1 MSNLIKKL
9 TSRKF
14 LLAVVGV
21 AAGLAMAF
29 GVTGDEITHA
39 ITDVAGIVTA
49 LVSAVTYIMAE
60 AKIDAA
66 AVTQKND
73 VEIATAPLEPRNDS

>member
-1 MSNLIKKL
+1 MSNIIRKL

-14 LLAVVGV
+14 LLALVGM

-39 ITDVAGIVTA
+39 VTDVAGIVTA
-49 LVSAVTYIMAE
+49 LISAVTYITAE
-60 AKIDAA
+60 AKVDAA
-66 AVTQKND
+66 AAGKETKNGEAED
-73 VEIATAPLEPRNDS
+73 H

>member
-29 GVTGDEITHA
+29 GVTGEEINHA
-39 ITDVAGIVTA
+39 VTDVAGIVTA
-49 LVSAVTYIMAE
+49 LISAVTYIMAE
-60 AKIDAA
+60 ASVDAA
-66 AVTQKND
+66 AAGKEQD
-73 VEIATAPLEPRNDS
+73 HGDAESH

>member
-1 MSNLIKKL
+1 MSNIIKKL

-14 LLAVVGV
+14 LLALVGM

-29 GVTGDEITHA
+29 GVTGDEINHA

-49 LVSAVTYIMAE
+49 LISAVTYIMAE
-60 AKIDAA
+60 AKVDAA
-66 AVTQKND
+66 AAGKETKNG
-73 VEIATAPLEPRNDS
+73 EAENH

>member
-1 MSNLIKKL
+1 MRNIIRKL

-14 LLAVVGV
+14 LLALVGM

-39 ITDVAGIVTA
+39 VTDVAGIVTA
-49 LVSAVTYIMAE
+49 LISAVTYIMAE
-60 AKIDAA
+60 AKVDAA
-66 AVTQKND
+66 AAGKETKNG
-73 VEIATAPLEPRNDS
+73 EAENH

>member
-1 MSNLIKKL
+1 MSNIIKKL

-14 LLAVVGV
+14 LLALVGI

-29 GVTGDEITHA
+29 GVTGDEINHA

-49 LVSAVTYIMAE
+49 LISAVTYIMAE
-60 AKIDAA
+60 AKVDAA
-66 AVTQKND
+66 AAGKETKNG
-73 VEIATAPLEPRNDS
+73 EAENH

>member
-1 MSNLIKKL
+1 MSNIIRKL

-14 LLAVVGV
+14 LLALVGM

-39 ITDVAGIVTA
+39 VTDVAGIVAA
-49 LVSAVTYIMAE
+49 LISAVTYIMAE
-60 AKIDAA
+60 AKVDAA
-66 AVTQKND
+66 AAGKETKNGETED
-73 VEIATAPLEPRNDS
+73 H